1 MIVILTT
8 FGAGPNVSKVAK
20 IAFRRGCEW
29 LNYYYIPRMRGGD
42 SQINDRKRATRYI
55 FPACAGVI
63 LWKAETPEE
72 VRDIP
77 RMRGGDSNS
86 DE

>member
-29 LNYYYIPRMRGGD
+29 LNYYYIPRMSGGD
-42 SQINDRKRATRYI
+42 SASLADD
-55 FPACAGVI
+55 
-63 LWKAETPEE
+63 LMSE
-72 VRDIP
+72 
-77 RMRGGDSNS
+77 GDSFRVAPS
-86 DE
+86 LKITGYSPHERG